1 MLFSGTRPVPL
12 SHLRRLIG
20 ASLCVL
26 ACTTT
31 PKIDTSTIVI
41 YTAREIVT
49 LAADRPLVEAVALD
63 NDRILA
69 TGRLDDLRKEFVGR
83 SFRVDRRFDDAVLV
97 PGLINQHEHAWLAC
111 IAMIAEIVSIEDWVL
126 TDRTMPR
133 AIDEADYRHRLTGL
147 VDAHPDSEQV
157 LYTWGYH
164 QLFHGELSR
173 ADLDALSTTIP
184 IVVLQRSMHEA
195 ILNTRALERFGID
208 QALIDQIPEVAR
220 VQTDLARGHF
230 WEQGLMPIIPRL
242 FEDLLAPERYL
253 EALERLAQYWHAAGT
268 TLVAE
273 PGGFLSPQL
282 MAMQNAVLGDSSTP
296 FRMHYIADGK
306 SMMAGRD
313 DDEIIPATE
322 ALADS
327 AQGMTRYLPK
337 QVKLF
342 VDGAMFSQLMQMRD
356 GYLDGHKGEWLME
369 PALFER
375 AFRVYWDA
383 GYQIHVHQNGD
394 AGLDL
399 LLDVLESNLQ
409 RNPRPDHRTVVVHF
423 GFSRPDQVERLA
435 RLGALVSAN
444 PFYTV
449 ALADRY
455 SEVGIGPERAQEMV
469 RLGDVVRAAVS
480 MSLHADMPMAP
491 GQPLL
496 LMWSAVNRRT
506 LEGKI
511 AGKDQR
517 ITAEQALRAVTIDAA
532 YSLQLENEVG
542 TIEPGKRGNFTVL
555 AENPLEVAP
564 ETIKDIRVLGTVHEG
579 RVQLLK

>member
-1 MLFSGTRPVPL
+1 
-12 SHLRRLIG
+12 
-20 ASLCVL
+20 
-26 ACTTT
+26 
-31 PKIDTSTIVI
+31 
-41 YTAREIVT
+41 
-49 LAADRPLVEAVALD
+49 
-63 NDRILA
+63 
-69 TGRLDDLRKEFVGR
+69 
-83 SFRVDRRFDDAVLV
+83 
-97 PGLINQHEHAWLAC
+97 
-111 IAMIAEIVSIEDWVL
+111 
-126 TDRTMPR
+126 
-133 AIDEADYRHRLTGL
+133 
-147 VDAHPDSEQV
+147 
-157 LYTWGYH
+157 
-164 QLFHGELSR
+164 
-173 ADLDALSTTIP
+173 
-184 IVVLQRSMHEA
+184 
-195 ILNTRALERFGID
+195 
-208 QALIDQIPEVAR
+208 
-220 VQTDLARGHF
+220 
-230 WEQGLMPIIPRL
+230 MPIIPRL